1 MTTSMPLMTA
11 VPDTRQR
18 QAEAAVL
25 APRARQIAA
34 GDTRRLALFGSIVV
48 SFLAA
53 SAAPTP
59 LYQHYNAVW
68 HGTAL
73 TTTTAF
79 AIYAG
84 AVLVG
89 LLTLGEVSNHVGR
102 RPVLLA
108 ALAAQ
113 AAALVLLATAGSFT
127 PLFVGRVVQGIA
139 AGAALGTL
147 GAAMI
152 DAHHERGTIL
162 SAATPGAG
170 SGLGALLAGLLV
182 SYLPWPTH
190 LVYLVLIVVFTA
202 QAYGIARLPETGRR
216 SPGLRA
222 ALRPRIAVP
231 APARATFL
239 AVSPVLFAVWALA
252 GFYGSLGPALTRE
265 LAHSG
270 SVALGGLGLFIL
282 AGVASLS
289 TIALRGHG
297 AARMMAIGIATL
309 VAGVVGT
316 AAAIATGSVTGYL
329 VATAVAGIGFGS
341 GLQGGIRTVVP
352 LASPGQR
359 PGLLSAVYLV
369 SYTGMGLPAVVAGL
383 LVSRGLDLRHVAIGY
398 ALALLLLAVAAGL
411 GLALPRLRRR

>member
-1 MTTSMPLMTA
+1 MTTSMTAIPLGHARRTETA
-11 VPDTRQR
+11 AITT
-18 QAEAAVL
+18 
-25 APRARQIAA
+25 PRAGQLAA
-34 GDTRRLALFGSIVV
+34 NDTRRLALLGSIVV

-102 RPVLLA
+102 RPVLLGS
-108 ALAAQ
+108 LGAQ
-113 AAALVLLATAGSFT
+113 AVAVGLFATAGSFT
-127 PLFVGRVVQGIA
+127 PLFVGRVIQGIA

-147 GAAMI
+147 GAGMI
-152 DAHHERGTIL
+152 DAHRTRGTIL
-162 SAATPGAG
+162 SAATPGVG
-170 SGLGALLAGLLV
+170 TGLGALLAGLLV

-190 LVYLVLIVVFTA
+190 LVYLALIVVFAA
-202 QAYGIARLPETGRR
+202 QAYGVARLPETGTR
-216 SPGLRA
+216 SAGLLA
-222 ALRPRIAVP
+222 AFRPRISVP
-231 APARATFL
+231 APARTTFL
-239 AVSPVLFAVWALA
+239 AVSPVLFAVWALP
-252 GFYGSLGPALTRE
+252 GFYGSLGPALTRQ
-265 LAHSG
+265 LAHSQ
-270 SVALGGLGLFIL
+270 SAALGGLPLFIL
-282 AGVASLS
+282 AGVASVSILV
-289 TIALRGHG
+289 LRDRG
-297 AARMMAIGIATL
+297 AAQMMAIGVAAL
-309 VAGVVGT
+309 VAGVVAT
-316 AAAIATGSVTGYL
+316 AAAISTGSVAGYL

-352 LASPGQR
+352 LASPDQR

-369 SYTGMGLPAVVAGL
+369 SYTGMGLPAVIAGL

-398 ALALLLLAVAAGL
+398 ALALLLLALAAGVS
-411 GLALPRLRRR
+411 LALPRLRRR